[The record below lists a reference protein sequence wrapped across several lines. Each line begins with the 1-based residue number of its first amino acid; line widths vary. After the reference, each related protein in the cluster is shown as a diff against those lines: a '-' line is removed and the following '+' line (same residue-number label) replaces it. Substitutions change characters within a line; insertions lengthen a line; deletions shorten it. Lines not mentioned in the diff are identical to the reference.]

1 MQLQAPTKIPAS
13 KPKKEVELIFRAVD
27 GKGNLI
33 LDSTTGAI
41 SPSRKVNCTGFRA
54 PNEPPTPNS
63 SRLSKS
69 P

>member
-1 MQLQAPTKIPAS
+1 MPAS
-13 KPKKEVELIFRAVD
+13 KPKKEVELLFRAVD
-27 GKGNLI
+27 EKGNI
-33 LDSTTGAI
+33 IIDSSTGAV

-54 PNEPPTPNS
+54 PGEPPTPNS